1 MGSGRNAS
9 IAGGVAGIIGWVVF
23 GVAFALAPTPPTL
36 EASATEIIRYSTEH
50 HRETLIAAFLF
61 ATTAP
66 LFIVWTG
73 ALAARLRDAEGEGA
87 WLYLVFLGGS
97 TLALAV
103 LTSVSFIWMALSG
116 RGWTAGEGIAQT
128 LSDIAN
134 YGYIFTGF
142 GSVVFVGAA
151 ALVMMRTGEVARLL
165 GQLGLLVAAIQ
176 VVYLF
181 TAFFTG
187 GLMVGGGPVT
197 IAGFSLLGLWLLG
210 VSVMM
215 IVRAPA
221 GRKTLP

>member
-1 MGSGRNAS
+1 LR
-9 IAGGVAGIIGWVVF
+9 F
-23 GVAFALAPTPPTL
+23 
-36 EASATEIIRYSTEH
+36 EH
-50 HRETLIAAFLF
+50 HSETLIAAFLF
-61 ATTAP
+61 ATAAP

-73 ALAARLRDAEGEGA
+73 ALTARLREAEGDGA

-97 TLALAV
+97 IVALAV

-134 YGYIFTGF
+134 YATFFTGF

-151 ALVMMRTGEVARLL
+151 ALVMIRTGEVARVL
-165 GQLGLLVAAIQ
+165 GQLGLVVAAIQ

-187 GLMVGGGPVT
+187 GLMVGGGPIT
-197 IAGFSLLGLWLLG
+197 IAGFTLLGLWLLG

-221 GRKTLP
+221 TGKTAL

>member
-1 MGSGRNAS
+1 MGTNRTAS
-9 IAGGVAGIIGWVVF
+9 IAGGSAGIIGWVVYLI
-23 GVAFALAPTPPTL
+23 AFVLAPTPPTL
-36 EASATEIIRYSTEH
+36 EASAPEIVKYSTEH
-50 HRETLIAAFLF
+50 HSATLIAAFLF

-66 LFIVWTG
+66 LFTVWTG

-97 TLALAV
+97 IVALAV

-151 ALVMMRTGEVARLL
+151 ALVMMHTGEVARVM

-176 VVYLF
+176 VIYLF

-221 GRKTLP
+221 SRKTVP